1 MANIRLIRRRI
12 KSIQNTSKITKAMEM
27 VAASKMRRSQEQA
40 TKTRPYAEKMK
51 GLLANLAAQTQSE
64 EEGMHPLLV
73 HRPLNRMMII
83 HMTSDR
89 GLCGGLNSN
98 INRHTSNF
106 ITDQDKPAS
115 MITVGKKGRDFMFS
129 AKREIEAKFIDMN
142 DRPTVDDIL
151 PIAQI
156 VIQAFIS
163 TAVDQVF
170 LSFPKFASTVSQVP
184 TIGLLLPIEPAE
196 FGQASNV
203 EYIYEPNS
211 ADILS
216 QLLPR
221 YVEMQIFQSL
231 LETIAS
237 EHSARMVAMKNATE
251 NANEMIENLTLVYNK
266 ARQEIITTELLDI
279 TGGTAALA

>member
-1 MANIRLIRRRI
+1 
-12 KSIQNTSKITKAMEM
+12 
-27 VAASKMRRSQEQA
+27 
-40 TKTRPYAEKMK
+40 
-51 GLLANLAAQTQSE
+51 
-64 EEGMHPLLV
+64 
-73 HRPLNRMMII
+73 MMII

-184 TIGLLLPIEPAE
+184 TIGLLLPIEPVE

-279 TGGTAALA
+279 TGGAAALA